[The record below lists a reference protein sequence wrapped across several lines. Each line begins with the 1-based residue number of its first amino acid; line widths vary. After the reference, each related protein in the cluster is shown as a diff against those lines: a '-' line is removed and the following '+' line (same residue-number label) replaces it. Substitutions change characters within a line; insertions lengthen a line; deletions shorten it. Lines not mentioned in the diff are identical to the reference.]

1 MGTLAGTDPREPGP
15 GDELPAAGDSTNG
28 APPIGAPHAGAP
40 HIGAPHTGG
49 PHIGGAHT
57 GGPHVLWRRRLRHD
71 IRHELGTIIMLA
83 SAVVVA
89 EDVGATS
96 RARIE
101 QLLGETRWL
110 DHLLRQ
116 LDDGADDEN
125 ADRPPPSPE
134 RIRVDE
140 LTAEIVTGMRLAT
153 PHEVC
158 FTGGEAWA
166 HMDPVALWRAVRN
179 VLDNACRVA
188 DGRVDVRV
196 ESGQGWVAVQVDD
209 DGPGFGAD
217 WGARHGHASGGGAP
231 PAGRSA
237 APRSRDRG
245 KPKAARRGLASLG
258 LGIVHD
264 LISGYGGSLEIRTC
278 EMGGARVR
286 ILLPAAPPPADA
298 HADDWRPHP

>member
-1 MGTLAGTDPREPGP
+1 MINGRSRSSPGSGAGVGTLAAAPVREDGREAVRADP
-15 GDELPAAGDSTNG
+15 PAVPETAGE
-28 APPIGAPHAGAP
+28 HA
-40 HIGAPHTGG
+40 
-49 PHIGGAHT
+49 
-57 GGPHVLWRRRLRHD
+57 LWKRRLRHD

-89 EDVGATS
+89 EDVGDGS

-110 DHLLRQ
+110 DHLLRR
-116 LDDGADDEN
+116 LDEDD
-125 ADRPPPSPE
+125 DDQPMPSPE

-140 LTAEIVTGMRLAT
+140 LTAEVVTGMRLAT

-158 FTGGEAWA
+158 FGGGEAWA

-188 DGRVDVRV
+188 EGRVNVQV
-196 ESGQGWVAVQVDD
+196 EADQGWVVIQVDD
-209 DGPGFGAD
+209 DGPGFGA
-217 WGARHGHASGGGAP
+217 GPGGSG
-231 PAGRSA
+231 
-237 APRSRDRG
+237 
-245 KPKAARRGLASLG
+245 ARRGLASLG

-286 ILLPAAPPPADA
+286 MLLPSAPPPPEPDGA

>member
-1 MGTLAGTDPREPGP
+1 MDNGQARSSPADAARVGTLAGARDGGRAAER
-15 GDELPAAGDSTNG
+15 ELPAASGRG
-28 APPIGAPHAGAP
+28 EQ
-40 HIGAPHTGG
+40 
-49 PHIGGAHT
+49 
-57 GGPHVLWRRRLRHD
+57 VLWRRRLRHD

-89 EDVGATS
+89 EDVGDTS
-96 RARIE
+96 RARID

-110 DHLLRQ
+110 DHLLRR
-116 LDDGADDEN
+116 LDEDDGDG
-125 ADRPPPSPE
+125 RPLPGPE
-134 RIRVDE
+134 RLRVDD
-140 LTAEIVTGMRLAT
+140 LTAEVVTGMRLAT

-158 FTGGEAWA
+158 FTGREAWA

-188 DGRVDVRV
+188 EGRVDVRV
-196 ESGQGWVAVQVDD
+196 EADQGWIVIQVDD

-217 WGARHGHASGGGAP
+217 RGGRSGRPARGHARP
-231 PAGRSA
+231 
-237 APRSRDRG
+237 
-245 KPKAARRGLASLG
+245 GLASLG

-286 ILLPAAPPPADA
+286 MLLPAAPPPDTGPPGGVRADA
-298 HADDWRPHP
+298 GADDWRPHP

>member
-1 MGTLAGTDPREPGP
+1 MEPPAGVGTLAGTDPRRPGP
-15 GDELPAAGDSTNG
+15 GDELPAAGGTHADG
-28 APPIGAPHAGAP
+28 PHAR
-40 HIGAPHTGG
+40 
-49 PHIGGAHT
+49 
-57 GGPHVLWRRRLRHD
+57 GPHVLWRRRLRHD

-89 EDVGATS
+89 DDVGDAS
-96 RARIE
+96 KARIE

-140 LTAEIVTGMRLAT
+140 LTAEIVTGMRLAA

-158 FTGGEAWA
+158 FDGGEAWA

-196 ESGQGWVAVQVDD
+196 EADQGWVVIQVDD
-209 DGPGFGAD
+209 DGPGFGAST
-217 WGARHGHASGGGAP
+217 RPGGQ
-231 PAGRSA
+231 
-237 APRSRDRG
+237 
-245 KPKAARRGLASLG
+245 KARRGLASLG

-286 ILLPAAPPPADA
+286 ILLPAAPPPDPAGMPVPDAADA

>member
-1 MGTLAGTDPREPGP
+1 MGVGTLAGTGPREPRP
-15 GDELPAAGDSTNG
+15 GDELPAAGE
-28 APPIGAPHAGAP
+28 PHARGAN
-40 HIGAPHTGG
+40 
-49 PHIGGAHT
+49 
-57 GGPHVLWRRRLRHD
+57 VLWRRRLRHD

-83 SAVVVA
+83 SAVAVA

-134 RIRVDE
+134 RIRVDD

-158 FTGGEAWA
+158 FSGGEAWA

-196 ESGQGWVAVQVDD
+196 EADQGWIVIQVDD
-209 DGPGFGAD
+209 DGPGFGAG
-217 WGARHGHASGGGAP
+217 WSTQPGPAA
-231 PAGRSA
+231 PAGRGVL
-237 APRSRDRG
+237 PRGRERG
-245 KPKAARRGLASLG
+245 RPKAARRGLASLG

-286 ILLPAAPPPADA
+286 ILLPAAPPPDTAAVHVDVHPEVHPEV
-298 HADDWRPHP
+298 HADDWRLHP

>member
-1 MGTLAGTDPREPGP
+1 MDAPAGVGTLAGTGPRGPYDQPGEPGEP
-15 GDELPAAGDSTNG
+15 GAGRG
-28 APPIGAPHAGAP
+28 EHA
-40 HIGAPHTGG
+40 
-49 PHIGGAHT
+49 
-57 GGPHVLWRRRLRHD
+57 LWKRRLRHD

-89 EDVGATS
+89 DDIGDTS
-96 RARIE
+96 RARVE

-110 DHLLRQ
+110 DHLLRR
-116 LDDGADDEN
+116 LDEDDGPDGDDGR
-125 ADRPPPSPE
+125 ALPGPE

-140 LTAEIVTGMRLAT
+140 LTAEVVTGMRLAT
-153 PHEVC
+153 SHEVC

-188 DGRVDVRV
+188 ERRVNVRV
-196 ESGQGWVAVQVDD
+196 EADRGWIAVQVDD

-217 WGARHGHASGGGAP
+217 RSGGPARNGGTDRNGG
-231 PAGRSA
+231 AGRN
-237 APRSRDRG
+237 G
-245 KPKAARRGLASLG
+245 GAARPGLASLG

-286 ILLPAAPPPADA
+286 MLLPAAPPPDAAGPDAARPDADPRA
-298 HADDWRPHP
+298 DDPRADDWRPHP

>member
-1 MGTLAGTDPREPGP
+1 MRSLAGIGP
-15 GDELPAAGDSTNG
+15 WELRTGDGLSAAGETAAADDDDADDEPAASG
-28 APPIGAPHAGAP
+28 AN
-40 HIGAPHTGG
+40 
-49 PHIGGAHT
+49 
-57 GGPHVLWRRRLRHD
+57 VLSRRRLRHD

-89 EDVGATS
+89 DDVGDTS

-116 LDDGADDEN
+116 LDDDADGGH
-125 ADRPPPSPE
+125 ADRPPPTPE
-134 RIRVDE
+134 RIQVHD

-158 FTGGEAWA
+158 LSGGEAWA

-196 ESGQGWVAVQVDD
+196 EADQGWVVIQVDD
-209 DGPGFGAD
+209 DGPGFGATP
-217 WGARHGHASGGGAP
+217 RP
-231 PAGRSA
+231 GR
-237 APRSRDRG
+237 PG
-245 KPKAARRGLASLG
+245 PARRGLASLG

-286 ILLPAAPPPADA
+286 ILLPAAPPPDPAGIPADA
-298 HADDWRPHP
+298 HADVHADDWRRHP